1 MKIDFETAELM
12 FAEFADNWRIK
23 TDTSKFKKED
33 VESFEQAKER
43 IIDAYMD
50 GRLENVDGDAKTLQ
64 YTFAFPEDLGCQTIK
79 IRRPRGSTYMQAD
92 SGKKDDSMSKMFFM
106 LSEMTGKN
114 NAFYSKVDGVDI
126 KTLTAITTVFFS
138 M

>member
-1 MKIDFETAELM
+1 MSAIDFETAELM

-23 TDTSKFKKED
+23 TDTSKFKKD
-33 VESFEQAKER
+33 DLESFEQSKER
-43 IIDAYMD
+43 IIDCYMD
-50 GRLENVDGDAKTLQ
+50 GRLENIDNKTLE
-64 YTFAFPEDLGCQTIK
+64 YKFAFPEDIGCTSIK

-92 SGKKDDSMSKMFFM
+92 SGKKDDAMAKMFFM

-126 KTLTAITTVFFS
+126 KTLTAITTLFFGS
-138 M
+138 

>member
-50 GRLENVDGDAKTLQ
+50 GRLENVDGKTLE
-64 YTFAFPEDLGCQTIK
+64 YTFAFPEDLGCDKIK
-79 IRRPRGSTYMQAD
+79 IRRPRGRTYMQAD

-126 KTLTAITTVFFS
+126 KTLTAITTLFFAS
-138 M
+138 